1 LVEIAVCH
9 HIDAVADGS
18 PSATVHVLQRRLL
31 AVLFVGLA
39 GAAAELLLIGHYED
53 PLQWIPLVLLAVA
66 MVATA
71 AMLLS
76 FATPLAMMRR
86 LFQIAM
92 VSLIVSGAV
101 GSVVH
106 YRANL
111 EFKHEMDPSL
121 SGFALFKSVITAK
134 APPTLAP
141 GTLAVFGLFG
151 LACTVGVRGG
161 STQS

>member
-1 LVEIAVCH
+1 MLR
-9 HIDAVADGS
+9 
-18 PSATVHVLQRRLL
+18 RRLL
-31 AVLFVGLA
+31 AVLLLGFVGTA
-39 GAAAELLLIGHYED
+39 VELILTGHSED

-66 MVATA
+66 MVATI

-76 FATPLAMMRR
+76 LRAPLAMTTQ

-92 VSLIVSGAV
+92 VSLIIGGALGAV
-101 GSVVH
+101 LH

-121 SGFALFKSVITAK
+121 AGFALFRSVITAK

-141 GTLAVFGLFG
+141 GTLVVFGLFG
-151 LACTVGVRGG
+151 LACTFGVRGA
-161 STQS
+161 STSS

>member
-1 LVEIAVCH
+1 MCH
-9 HIDAVADGS
+9 HIQPVPDSS
-18 PSATVHVLQRRLL
+18 PSTTLDVLRRRLL
-31 AVLFVGLA
+31 AVLLLGFVGTA
-39 GAAAELLLIGHYED
+39 VELILTGHSED

-66 MVATA
+66 MVATI

-76 FATPLAMMRR
+76 LRAPLAMTTQ

-92 VSLIVSGAV
+92 VSLIIGGALGAV
-101 GSVVH
+101 LH

-121 SGFALFKSVITAK
+121 AGFALFRSVITAK

-141 GTLAVFGLFG
+141 GTLVVFGLFG
-151 LACTVGVRGG
+151 LACTFGVRGA
-161 STQS
+161 STSS

>member
-1 LVEIAVCH
+1 
-9 HIDAVADGS
+9 
-18 PSATVHVLQRRLL
+18 VLQRRLL
-31 AVLFVGLA
+31 AVLFFGLA
-39 GAAAELLLIGHYED
+39 GAAAELVLIGHYED

-86 LFQIAM
+86 LFHIAM

-151 LACTVGVRGG
+151 LACTVGVRVG
-161 STQS
+161 SIQS